1 MEMKYEKY
9 LMMSDVPAG
18 KILEVILSR
27 KNISQKELADMS
39 NEYPQRIHDYIKKG
53 NANSTSKPLCL
64 LREP

>member
-27 KNISQKELADMS
+27 KNIHL
-39 NEYPQRIHDYIKKG
+39 
-53 NANSTSKPLCL
+53 
-64 LREP
+64 

>member
-39 NEYPQRIHDYIKKG
+39 NEYPRRIHDYIKG
-53 NANSTSKPLCL
+53 QRNSISKPLCQL
-64 LREP
+64 KEP